1 MSADQQKAV
10 PNPHIT
16 AVTENHIDNPEYNP
30 ARLLDEMLARYQLKN
45 DAALA
50 RTLQLPPSVI
60 SKLRRKQVSITSAI
74 LIRFH
79 DVTGWAIGDLRAL
92 MGLKSQFTTL

>member
-16 AVTENHIDNPEYNP
+16 ALTENHIDNPDYTP
-30 ARLLDEMLARYQLKN
+30 ARLLDEILVRFRLKN

-50 RTLQLPPSVI
+50 RVLQLPPSVV
-60 SKLRRKQVSITSAI
+60 SKIRSKKTSITSGL
-74 LIRFH
+74 LIRLH

-92 MGLKSQFTTL
+92 MGIKSQFVAL